1 MNIYDVIVKPV
12 LSEKLTTLST
22 SQQYG
27 FVVNCEAT
35 KKDIKQAVE
44 KIFNVQVEA
53 VNTLIRKGK
62 VKRFKGRTGRR
73 SDEKRAYVRL
83 AAGQVISYDGV

>member
-12 LSEKLTTLST
+12 LSEKLTSLAD

-27 FVVNCEAT
+27 FVVNMEAT
-35 KKDIKQAVE
+35 KLDVKQAVE
-44 KIFNVQVEA
+44 KIFNVHVES
-53 VNTLIRKGK
+53 VNTLVRKGK
-62 VKRFKGRTGRR
+62 VKRFKGRPGRR

-83 AAGQVISYDGV
+83 AAGQVISYDGM